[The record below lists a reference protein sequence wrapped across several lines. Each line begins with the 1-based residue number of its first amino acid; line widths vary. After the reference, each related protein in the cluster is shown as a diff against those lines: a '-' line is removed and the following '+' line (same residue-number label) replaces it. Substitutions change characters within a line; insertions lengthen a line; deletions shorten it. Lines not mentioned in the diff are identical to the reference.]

1 MFRRVMKILVLLV
14 GTCFACLPT
23 IAVHWG
29 FISNAQE
36 NGDQLVKS
44 IAATMIERA
53 DTNVRHALDIL
64 SEFTLHGVTTCSPAN
79 IEKMKKAAS
88 RQFWVKE
95 LGVVDSAGN
104 FKCNQFGDTQKFVSR
119 SKGVNGNS
127 DNIIIQTVTREGST
141 ENETCLLYT
150 SPSPRDRG

>member
-1 MFRRVMKILVLLV
+1 MFRGFMKILVLLV
-14 GTCFACLPT
+14 GTCVACLPA
-23 IAVHWG
+23 IAVHWALT
-29 FISNAQE
+29 SNAQE

-79 IEKMKKAAS
+79 IEKMKKAVHG
-88 RQFWVKE
+88 QFWVKE

-104 FKCNQFGDTQKFVSR
+104 FKCNQFGDAQELSL
-119 SKGVNGNS
+119 
-127 DNIIIQTVTREGST
+127 IHI
-141 ENETCLLYT
+141 
-150 SPSPRDRG
+150 